1 MANKLLLMKMIEEI
15 RGHAQ
20 ITNRRPTPRPPVL
33 YLMQL
38 REQQHPHAPKQRR
51 AITTDWQNGAEAP
64 LPIKIKHVKPG
75 QCELPVVI
83 I

>member
-1 MANKLLLMKMIEEI
+1 MKMIEEI

-38 REQQHPHAPKQRR
+38 REHQHPHSPKQRV
-51 AITTDWQNGAEAP
+51 AITADWQNGADVSH
-64 LPIKIKHVKPG
+64 PIKIKHVKAG
-75 QCELPVVI
+75 HCEFPVVI
-83 I
+83 V